1 MKKIYFGYDLTYLV
15 IFIIEFVYYLRFN
28 STLFGLI
35 YIVLNLLVLSLL
47 MLSLI
52 NYKND
57 NVKIRISKNI
67 FLIVIIFFLSFIL
80 PKLNFIDESKIFIDS
95 IKSFIGIIDP
105 LLILVLAIVSFLDF
119 KFNNKRNYKI
129 N

>member
-15 IFIIEFVYYLRFN
+15 IFIIEFAYYLKFN